1 MSANLLGHSDSYLSI
16 DLDAIA
22 YNWRH
27 IDGLSG
33 PNVVTAAMLKA
44 DGYGLGANRVGL
56 ALAAAGCSRFFV
68 ANLGEAIALRQM
80 FDHSRYDQSQIMVLH
95 GVNRGQESDF
105 VAARLIPVLNDLEQI
120 ARWRLCASKL
130 GQSLPALLHF
140 DTGMNRLGLDSLQ
153 TDWLIENPDS
163 LVGLDV
169 EYLMSHLISGE
180 IVDDPKNMVQLEKF
194 RSICSCLA
202 AIPASLA
209 NSAGAFLGPDY
220 HFHMTR
226 PGIALYGV
234 NPSRSSEAP
243 LRPTLS
249 WNARIVQVRT
259 ALAGDTVGY
268 NGTCTLTRGSRVATL
283 AVGYADGY
291 RRQLGNLATV
301 QIGKAFAPVIGRVSM
316 DSITV
321 DVTDLD
327 SDDLCA
333 ETAALIHSQ
342 YSLDQM
348 AADAGTIVY
357 EILTRLGHRPARHYH
372 GQ

>member
-1 MSANLLGHSDSYLSI
+1 MSANLLRYSDSYLSI

-33 PNVVTAAMLKA
+33 PNVTTAAMVKA

-56 ALAAAGCSRFFV
+56 ALAAAGCTRFFV
-68 ANLGEAIALRQM
+68 ATISEAIALRQM
-80 FDHSRYDQSQIMVLH
+80 FDHTRYDESRIMVLH
-95 GVNRGQESDF
+95 GVNRGEESDF
-105 VAARLIPVLNDLEQI
+105 HATRLIPVLNDLEQI
-120 ARWRLCASKL
+120 ARWKLFASKL
-130 GQSLPALLHF
+130 GQPLSALLHF

-163 LVGLDV
+163 LDGLDV

-180 IVDDPKNMVQLEKF
+180 IADDPKNMVQLEKF
-194 RSICSCLA
+194 RGICGCLGG
-202 AIPASLA
+202 IPASLA
-209 NSAGAFLGPDY
+209 NSAGVFLGPDY

-234 NPSRSSEAP
+234 HPSRCKDAQ
-243 LRPTLS
+243 LKPTLS
-249 WNARIVQVRT
+249 WNARIIQIRT
-259 ALAGDTVGY
+259 ASAGETVGY
-268 NGTCTLTRGSRVATL
+268 NGTCRLTRGSRIATL
-283 AVGYADGY
+283 GVGYADGY

-301 QIGKAFAPVIGRVSM
+301 QIGKSFAPVIGRVSM

-321 DVTDLD
+321 DVTNLEP
-327 SDDLCA
+327 DDLCA

-342 YSLDQM
+342 YSLYQM
-348 AADAGTIVY
+348 AVDADTIVY
-357 EILTRLGHRPARHYH
+357 EILTRLGRRPARYYY